1 MKPDYSDTKIGNLNK
16 AFIVNSAT
24 NQPEFVADLFY
35 PFWAVLRK
43 SFIYSVLRNNGWSL
57 EFKYETQLKDQ
68 SVLVS

>member
-1 MKPDYSDTKIGNLNK
+1 MSSMKPDYSDTKIGNLNK

-43 SFIYSVLRNNGWSL
+43 SFIYSVLRYNGWSKFPCIL
-57 EFKYETQLKDQ
+57 IQTPNN
-68 SVLVS
+68 

>member
-1 MKPDYSDTKIGNLNK
+1 MSSMKPDYSDTKIGNLNK

-43 SFIYSVLRNNGWSL
+43 SFIYSVLRNNGWSNFPCIL
-57 EFKYETQLKDQ
+57 IQTPNN
-68 SVLVS
+68 